1 MHGYSIVNKNK
12 INPTLLTKLNVLL
25 LLLAVALSLVYV
37 GLINSNTLKAYA
49 MHDLEKRLATLKEMN
64 EKMEIDLSELQSV
77 DTIKIAAR
85 EMGLVATDKIEY
97 IKADTGVA
105 LNR

>member
-1 MHGYSIVNKNK
+1 MYSHSITNKNK
-12 INPTLLTKLNVLL
+12 INLSLLTKINALL
-25 LLLAVALSLVYV
+25 LLSAIVLSLVYV
-37 GLINSNTLKAYA
+37 GFINSNTLKAYA
-49 MHDLEKRLATLKEMN
+49 MRDIEKRLVTLKEMN
-64 EKMEIDLSELQSV
+64 EKMEFDLTELQSV
-77 DTIKIAAR
+77 DHIKTAAL